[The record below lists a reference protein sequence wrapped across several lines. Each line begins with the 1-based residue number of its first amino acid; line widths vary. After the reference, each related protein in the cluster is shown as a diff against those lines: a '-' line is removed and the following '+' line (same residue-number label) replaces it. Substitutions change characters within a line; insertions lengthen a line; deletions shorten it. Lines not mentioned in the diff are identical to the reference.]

1 MTQELP
7 RTLEPWVVA
16 ALQELAEQADRL
28 RGGVACRECQGAGK
42 LAVCS
47 PLGVQWRAC
56 GACDGSG
63 VKKY

>member
-28 RGGVACRECQGAGK
+28 RAGVACRECQGAGK
-42 LAVCS
+42 LSVFS
-47 PLGVQWRAC
+47 RLGTQWSAC

-63 VKKY
+63 ASK